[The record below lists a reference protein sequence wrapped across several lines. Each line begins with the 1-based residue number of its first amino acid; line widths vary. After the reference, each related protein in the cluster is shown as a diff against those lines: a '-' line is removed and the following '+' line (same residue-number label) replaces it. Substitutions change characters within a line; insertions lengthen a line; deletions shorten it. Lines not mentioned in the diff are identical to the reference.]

1 VFPIRD
7 SIPSQRRP
15 LVVYAIIIA
24 NALVFYY
31 ETQLGVMS
39 GGAGGTKQLMQFFYQ
54 YGILP
59 ARYSMEELSVH
70 YNIVEQAI
78 PFVSSMF
85 MHGGLMHFVGN
96 MWMLWIF
103 GDNVEDWF
111 GRWGFLAFY
120 LACGV
125 LSGVIHLAFNWT
137 STMPTIGA
145 SGAIAGVM
153 GAYMLLYPRA
163 KVLTLVPIV
172 IFIYFIEI
180 PAFIFLG
187 LWFVLQLMQGT
198 GDAVS
203 NVAWWA
209 HIGGFAVGAGFV
221 VLIGGKRYVTRL
233 FNGSGGGRG
242 RGGGSGTSGRP
253 SARKKASPGPKMS
266 KRFGELWKK

>member
-1 VFPIRD
+1 MFPIRD
-7 SIPSQRRP
+7 SIPSKRRP

-39 GGAGGTKQLMQFFYQ
+39 GGATKQLMSFFYT

-59 ARYSMEELSVH
+59 VRYSSAEVAAH
-70 YNIVEQAI
+70 YNFVEQII
-78 PFVSSMF
+78 PFFSSMF
-85 MHGGLMHFVGN
+85 MHGGLMHFLGN

-120 LACGV
+120 ITCGV
-125 LSGVIHLAFNWT
+125 VAGVIHLAFNWT
-137 STMPTIGA
+137 SQMPTIGA

-163 KVLTLVPIV
+163 RVLTLVPII
-172 IFIYFIEI
+172 IFIYFMEI
-180 PAFIFLG
+180 PAVVFLG

-198 GDAVS
+198 GEAVS

-209 HIGGFAVGAGFV
+209 HIGGFAAGAGFV
-221 VLIGGKRYVTRL
+221 VLIGGKRYLSNL
-233 FNGSGGGRG
+233 FSGGGSGGGRG
-242 RGGGSGTSGRP
+242 STRTSSGR
-253 SARKKASPGPKMS
+253 RGKAIPKMS
-266 KRFGELWKK
+266 KNFKDMWKN